1 MKYADWRCIAPEED
15 RFLMRPGGDN
25 QTGRLYT
32 AVMTPAQQTIAAL
45 IIVALA
51 AGWLFWRALSGR
63 GAGGCGSDE
72 CRAISPELK
81 KLQRRLKR

>member
-1 MKYADWRCIAPEED
+1 
-15 RFLMRPGGDN
+15 
-25 QTGRLYT
+25 
-32 AVMTPAQQTIAAL
+32 MTPAQQTIAAL